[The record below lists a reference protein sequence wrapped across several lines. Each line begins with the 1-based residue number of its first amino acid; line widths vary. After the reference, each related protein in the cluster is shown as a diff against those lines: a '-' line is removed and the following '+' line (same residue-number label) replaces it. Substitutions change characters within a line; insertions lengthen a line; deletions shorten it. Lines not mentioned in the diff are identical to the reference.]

1 MYIWRGMEKVIFV
14 KEGQPLGVRLAGFGL
29 DCHLGYIYLGPGRDF
44 VYADRAI
51 GAGDFRIQARL
62 SLHQPP
68 QHQGFVPR
76 PKTDESNAAFCFSGG
91 DFCRNGE
98 NELKVSGF
106 VPPEVRRH
114 SRFGF
119 GHEGRIY
126 LDGPL
131 FGGLKLL
138 NVAKSLIAAEELF
151 DFEVARTDNRLRFL
165 IDGRVVYQT
174 TFDEKFFG
182 KVGFTAGQ
190 GVMRLLD
197 FEVDG
202 NTYHLGWQ
210 RSQSVG
216 YTIPVIDLADQLQ
229 RQVVVARGSESIDYQ
244 HPTTVLLRDG
254 RTILCPWTHG
264 HGGALGPMK
273 RSQDGGLTWQWVKT
287 PANWTQVQNCPT
299 IHRLTDG
306 HDVEQLIVLGGKD
319 GSMMQAVSEDLG
331 VTWSAMRPT
340 GLSCTVPPIT
350 IEPISDGRHLALF
363 HQGRTIFMSVTG
375 DGGRT
380 WSKQQK
386 IAEERDAYLC
396 EPVIIRSP
404 DRKQLATVMR
414 ENSRWYNSFIM
425 FSNDEGTTW
434 SNPEELP
441 GSLSGDRHMARYDE
455 DGRIVMVFRDTCICS
470 KTAADFV
477 GWVGRYEDLVEKRE
491 GQYRVRL
498 LANSR
503 YAHAGYTGYPGLE
516 RLADGTF
523 VATTYAVMEKGHQ
536 ASIVSVRFRL
546 SETDG
551 ITPDNEGITV

>member
-1 MYIWRGMEKVIFV
+1 MEKVIFV
-14 KEGQPLGVRLAGFGL
+14 AEGKPVCARLAGFGL

-44 VYADRAI
+44 VYADRGI
-51 GAGDFRIQARL
+51 GAGDFRIHARL
-62 SLHQPP
+62 SLHKPP
-68 QHQGFVPR
+68 EYQGFVQI
-76 PKTDESNAAFCFSGG
+76 PKVHESNAAFCFAGG
-91 DFCRNGE
+91 DFCSDEE

-106 VPPEVRRH
+106 VPPEIRRH

-126 LDGPL
+126 VDGSL
-131 FGGLKLL
+131 FGKLEL
-138 NVAKSLIAAEELF
+138 LGVAKSLIPMERPF
-151 DFEVARTDNRLRFL
+151 DFEVVRIGSCLRFL
-165 IDGRVVYQT
+165 LDGKVAYET
-174 TFDEKFFG
+174 TFDQKIFG

-190 GVMRLLD
+190 GVMRLRN
-197 FEVDG
+197 FEAQG
-202 NTYHLGWQ
+202 NTYDLDWQ
-210 RSQSVG
+210 RSQLVG
-216 YTIPVIDLADQLQ
+216 YTVPVIDLADQQQ
-229 RQVVVARGSESIDYQ
+229 RQVVVAKGSESIDYQ
-244 HPTTVLLRDG
+244 HPTTVLLQDG

-273 RSQDGGLTWQWVKT
+273 RSPDGGLTWQWVKT
-287 PANWTQVQNCPT
+287 PEDWTEVQNCPT

-306 HDVEQLIVLGGKD
+306 NDVERLIVLGGKN
-319 GSMMQAVSEDLG
+319 GSMMQAISEDLG

-363 HQGRTIFMSVTG
+363 HQGRSIFMSVTEN
-375 DGGRT
+375 GGLT

-386 IAEERDAYLC
+386 IAAERDAYLC

-404 DRKQLATVMR
+404 NGKQLATVMR

-425 FSNDEGTTW
+425 FSNDEGATW

-441 GSLSGDRHMARYDE
+441 GSMSGDRHAAGYDE
-455 DGRIVMVFRDTCICS
+455 DGRIVMVFRDSCICS

-477 GWVGRYEDLVEKRE
+477 GWVGTYEDLVEKRE

-498 LANSR
+498 IANSR
-503 YAHAGYTGYPGLE
+503 YASAGYTGYPGLE

-523 VATTYAVMEKGHQ
+523 VATTYAVIEKGHR

-551 ITPDNEGITV
+551 STPDNEGTTV